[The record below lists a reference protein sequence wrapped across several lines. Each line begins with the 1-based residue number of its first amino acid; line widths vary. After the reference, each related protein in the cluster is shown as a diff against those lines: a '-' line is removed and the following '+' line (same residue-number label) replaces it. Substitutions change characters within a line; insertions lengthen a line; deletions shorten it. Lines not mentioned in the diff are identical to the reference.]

1 MQSLLDEDDAQSQE
15 QLAEELNVD
24 QATISRR
31 LQALGKIRKEGKWV
45 PHELKER
52 DIHVP
57 NIESTDSVS
66 TIELIWIKRRQGL
79 DYQAD
84 VDKLI
89 YEMLGKTV

>member
-1 MQSLLDEDDAQSQE
+1 MTYRNMWVE
-15 QLAEELNVD
+15 VD
-24 QATISRR
+24 
-31 LQALGKIRKEGKWV
+31 LGEIDTQDLIA
-45 PHELKER
+45 ELKER